1 MRLVRLVSVT
11 AVATATCAL
20 WALPASA
27 ATAASHA
34 RHPSTTS
41 VSVSPSPA
49 WVGQRVRLSATVR
62 SSGRTPTG
70 TVAFLSFGRTMCV
83 AHLSHGAGAC
93 NSSFGAVNTYIVR
106 GFYSGDSTHRGSVGS
121 TTVIVRRSPT
131 TTAITGPNGKID
143 VGSTFT
149 FHVTVTAPVGT
160 PAATGT
166 VKLAPVI
173 PTTLPGYT
181 CTATIVAGKG
191 ACTVK
196 PFEFGID
203 KYKATYSGNRAHRG
217 SVSDGK
223 FLLAVLNKTTTTV
236 PATMAT
242 AGSVTLTALVRTV
255 GPVGANITA
264 AVGGHGTVV
273 FSLSDTMGGVGS
285 PVTGCTGGTGLNEAA
300 VLLTTFTG
308 APDFNNVATCTGSN
322 MLNGLAKGTY
332 YISAVFSGDDV
343 NEPSSTTMVVKLTVN

>member
-34 RHPSTTS
+34 RHPTTTS

-49 WVGQRVRLSATVR
+49 WVGQRVRLSARVR
-62 SSGRTPTG
+62 SSVGTPTG

-83 AHLSHGAGAC
+83 AHLSHGAGSC

-106 GFYSGDSTHRGSVGS
+106 GFYSGDRTHRGSVGA
-121 TTVIVRRSPT
+121 TTVTVRRSPT
-131 TTAITGPNGKID
+131 ITRITGPNAKID

-149 FHVTVTAPVGT
+149 FPVTVTVLAGT

-173 PTTLPGYT
+173 PTKLPGYT
-181 CTATIVAGKG
+181 CTATLVAGKG
-191 ACTVK
+191 TCTVK

-203 KYKATYSGNRAHRG
+203 NYKATYSGDRAHRG

-223 FLLAVLNKTTTTV
+223 FLLAVLNKTTTVVT
-236 PATMAT
+236 ATST
-242 AGSVTLTALVRTV
+242 TTGSVTLNAAVFAM
-255 GPVGANITA
+255 GANITSGAGGRGSVSFYFATSATGQETLITACA
-264 AVGGHGTVV
+264 AV
-273 FSLSDTMGGVGS
+273 S
-285 PVTGCTGGTGLNEAA
+285 
-300 VLLTTFTG
+300 LTTFDPTTG
-308 APDFNNVATCTGSN
+308 NNNAVCANS
-322 MLNGLAKGTY
+322 MQLNTLPKGTQ
-332 YISAVFSGDDV
+332 VFIVAKFTGDDV
-343 NEPSSTTMVVKLTVN
+343 NEPSDNTKTPLQFTTS

>member
-49 WVGQRVRLSATVR
+49 WVGQRVRLSARVR
-62 SSGRTPTG
+62 STGRTPTG

-83 AHLSHGAGAC
+83 AHLSHGAGSC
-93 NSSFGAVNTYIVR
+93 FSSFGAASTYIVR
-106 GFYSGDSTHRGSVGS
+106 GFYSGDRTHRGSVGA
-121 TTVIVRRSPT
+121 TTVTVRRSPT

-149 FHVTVTAPVGT
+149 FHVTVTVPVGT

-203 KYKATYSGNRAHRG
+203 NYKATYSGNRAHRG
-217 SVSDGK
+217 SVSNGK

-236 PATMAT
+236 PATSAT
-242 AGSVTLTALVRTV
+242 AGSVTLNAVV
-255 GPVGANITA
+255 HAMGANITA
-264 AVGGHGTVV
+264 AVGGRGTVV
-273 FSLSDTMGGVGS
+273 FFLSSTMGGIGN
-285 PVTGCTGGTGLNEAA
+285 PVTGCTGGTGPTAAA

-308 APDFNNVATCTGSN
+308 VPDLNNIATCTGSTD
-322 MLNGLAKGTY
+322 LNNLKAGTY
-332 YISAVFSGDDV
+332 FISAVFSGDDV
-343 NEPSSTTMVVKLTVN
+343 NEPSSTVTAGTLTVN

>member
-49 WVGQRVRLSATVR
+49 WVGQRVRLAARVR
-62 SSGRTPTG
+62 SSVGTPTG
-70 TVAFLSFGRTMCV
+70 TVTFLSFGRRLCV
-83 AHLSHGAGAC
+83 AHLSHGAGSC
-93 NSSFGAVNTYIVR
+93 FSSFGAVNTYIVR
-106 GFYSGDSTHRGSVGS
+106 GFYSGDRTHKGSVGA
-121 TTVIVRRSPT
+121 TRVTVRRSPT
-131 TTAITGPNGKID
+131 TTRITGPNGKID
-143 VGSTFT
+143 VGGTFQ
-149 FHVTVTAPVGT
+149 FHVTVTVPAGT

-196 PFEFGID
+196 PAEFGID
-203 KYKATYSGNRAHRG
+203 NYKATYSGNRAHRG
-217 SVSDGK
+217 SVSNGK

-236 PATMAT
+236 TATST
-242 AGSVTLTALVRTV
+242 TTGSVTLNAAVFAM
-255 GPVGANITA
+255 GANITVA
-264 AVGGHGTVV
+264 HGGRGSVT
-273 FSLSDTMGGVGS
+273 FYLSNTSGVAGN
-285 PVTGCTGGTGLNEAA
+285 PITGCGA
-300 VLLTTFTG
+300 VSLTTFDAGTG
-308 APDFNNVATCTGSN
+308 NNNAICTGN
-322 MLNGLAKGTY
+322 AQLNALAKGAKVFIT
-332 YISAVFSGDDV
+332 AVFSGDDV
-343 NEPSSTTMVVKLTVN
+343 NEPSTSAQFELDVA

>member
-27 ATAASHA
+27 ATASHA
-34 RHPSTTS
+34 RHPTTTS

-49 WVGQRVRLSATVR
+49 WVGQRVRLSARVR
-62 SSGRTPTG
+62 SSVGTPTG

-83 AHLSHGAGAC
+83 AHLLHGAGSC

-106 GFYSGDSTHRGSVGS
+106 GFYSGDRTHRGSVGA
-121 TTVIVRRSPT
+121 TTVTVRRSPT
-131 TTAITGPNGKID
+131 ITRITGPNAKID
-143 VGSTFT
+143 VGGTFT
-149 FHVTVTAPVGT
+149 FPVTVTVPAGT

-173 PTTLPGYT
+173 PTKLPGYT
-181 CTATIVAGKG
+181 CTATLVAGKG
-191 ACTVK
+191 TCTVK

-203 KYKATYSGNRAHRG
+203 NYKATYTGNGAHRG
-217 SVSDGK
+217 SVSNGK
-223 FLLAVLNKTTTTV
+223 FLLAVLNKTTTVV

-264 AVGGHGTVV
+264 PEGRGTVV
-273 FSLSDTMGGVGS
+273 FSLSSMMGSVGN
-285 PVTGCTGGTGLNEAA
+285 PVTMCTGGTGATGAA

-308 APDFNNVATCTGSN
+308 APDFNNVATCTGSPT
-322 MLNGLAKGTY
+322 LNGLAKGTY
-332 YISAVFSGDDV
+332 FISAVFSGDDV
-343 NEPSSTTMVVKLTVN
+343 NEPSSTTTVGTLTVN

>member
-1 MRLVRLVSVT
+1 VSVT

-27 ATAASHA
+27 ATAAGHA
-34 RHPSTTS
+34 RRPSTTS
-41 VSVSPSPA
+41 VSASPSLA
-49 WVGQRVRLSATVR
+49 LVGASVRLSARVR
-62 SSGRTPTG
+62 SSGLTPTG
-70 TVAFLSFGRTMCV
+70 TVAFLSFGRTICV
-83 AHLSHGAGAC
+83 AHLSRGAGAC
-93 NSSFGAVNTYIVR
+93 NGSFGAVNTYIVR
-106 GFYSGDSTHRGSVGS
+106 GFYSGDRTHRGSVGAA
-121 TTVIVRRSPT
+121 TVIVRRSAST
-131 TTAITGPNGKID
+131 TTINGPNGKID
-143 VGSTFT
+143 VGGTFT
-149 FHVTVTAPVGT
+149 FHVTVSTPAGT

-191 ACTVK
+191 SCTVK

-203 KYKATYSGNRAHRG
+203 NYKATYSGNRAHRG
-217 SVSDGK
+217 SVSNGK

-242 AGSVTLTALVRTV
+242 AGSVTLTALVHA
-255 GPVGANITA
+255 GPPVGANITFA
-264 AVGGHGTVV
+264 NGGRGSLVFHLSTTQNGAGT
-273 FSLSDTMGGVGS
+273 
-285 PVTGCTGGTGLNEAA
+285 PVTGCAGATGTA

-308 APDFNNVATCTGSN
+308 APDFNNVATCTGSS

-332 YISAVFSGDDV
+332 FISAVFSGDDV
-343 NEPSSTTMVVKLTVN
+343 NEPSSTTTVGTLTVN

>member
-11 AVATATCAL
+11 AVATAMCAL

-49 WVGQRVRLSATVR
+49 WVGQRVRLSARVR
-62 SSGRTPTG
+62 SSVGTPTG
-70 TVAFLSFGRTMCV
+70 IVAFLSFGRTMCV
-83 AHLSHGAGAC
+83 AHLSHGAGSC

-106 GFYSGDSTHRGSVGS
+106 GFYSGDRTHRGSVGS

-149 FHVTVTAPVGT
+149 FHVTVAVPLGT

-196 PFEFGID
+196 PAEFGID
-203 KYKATYSGNRAHRG
+203 NYKATYSGNKAHRG
-217 SVSDGK
+217 SVSNGK

-236 PATMAT
+236 TATST
-242 AGSVTLTALVRTV
+242 TTGSVTLNAAVRAM
-255 GPVGANITA
+255 GANITSGAGGRGSVSFYFSTTQGGAQTLACA
-264 AVGGHGTVV
+264 AV
-273 FSLSDTMGGVGS
+273 S
-285 PVTGCTGGTGLNEAA
+285 
-300 VLLTTFTG
+300 LTTFDPMTG
-308 APDFNNVATCTGSN
+308 NNNAVCSMSTA
-322 MLNGLAKGTY
+322 LNNLPKGTTVFVV
-332 YISAVFSGDDV
+332 AKFSGDDV
-343 NEPSSTTMVVKLTVN
+343 NEPSDNTAAPFQLTTT

>member
-34 RHPSTTS
+34 RHPSTTI

-49 WVGQRVRLSATVR
+49 WVGQGVRLSAKVR
-62 SSGRTPTG
+62 SSGQTPTG

-106 GFYSGDSTHRGSVGS
+106 GFYSGDRTHRGSVGAA
-121 TTVIVRRSPT
+121 TVIVRRSPT
-131 TTAITGPNGKID
+131 TTAITGKPGVID
-143 VGSTFT
+143 VGGSFT
-149 FHVTVTAPVGT
+149 FHVTVTVPAGT

-166 VKLAPVI
+166 VKLAPVV
-173 PTTLPGYT
+173 PTTLPGYY
-181 CTATIVAGKG
+181 CTATLTAGKG
-191 ACTVK
+191 SCTVT
-196 PFEFGID
+196 PAEFGID
-203 KYKATYSGNRAHRG
+203 HYAATYTGNAAHRR

-223 FLLAVLNKTTTTV
+223 FTLTVKNKTTTTV
-236 PATMAT
+236 PATTTAT
-242 AGSVTLTALVRTV
+242 MGSVTLTALVHA
-255 GPVGANITA
+255 GPPLGANITFA
-264 AVGGHGTVV
+264 NGGRGSLV
-273 FSLSDTMGGVGS
+273 FYLSTTQTGAGM
-285 PVTGCTGGTGLNEAA
+285 PVTGCAGAAGAA
-300 VLLTTFTG
+300 VVLTTFTG
-308 APDFNNVATCTGSN
+308 APDYNNVATCTSSS

-343 NEPSSTTMVVKLTVN
+343 NEPSSTTALGTLTVN